1 MQVRDHADVLNC
13 RTTLLTI
20 DCLFLVDCEPV
31 FTSLPNGGNPVY
43 QLKGQSVSLTWSYNT
58 DGRTVN
64 EREWTFNINQRI
76 ATWVPS
82 GTNIDPAYASKAQV
96 IGNTL
101 RLLNIQEEDSGNYQF
116 RVQFTT
122 FNPRF
127 IINEAQLIVVG
138 KFLYLNS
145 FLHVLTL

>member
-1 MQVRDHADVLNC
+1 M
-13 RTTLLTI
+13 
-20 DCLFLVDCEPV
+20 
-31 FTSLPNGGNPVY
+31 FTSLPNSGNPVY
-43 QLKGQSVSLTWSYNT
+43 QLKGQSVSLTWSYNP
-58 DGRTVN
+58 DGKVVD
-64 EREWTFNINQRI
+64 EKEWTFNNNHRI
-76 ATWVPS
+76 ATVVSS

-138 KFLYLNS
+138 KFPYMYLYS
-145 FLHVLTL
+145 SLHV

>member
-1 MQVRDHADVLNC
+1 M
-13 RTTLLTI
+13 
-20 DCLFLVDCEPV
+20 
-31 FTSLPNGGNPVY
+31 FTSLPNSGNPVY

-82 GTNIDPAYASKAQV
+82 GTNIDPAYTSRAVVQ
-96 IGNTL
+96 GDTL
-101 RLLNIQEEDSGNYQF
+101 GLSNIQEKDTGNYQF
-116 RVQFTT
+116 RVEFAS

-127 IINEAQLIVVG
+127 IINQAQLIVVG
-138 KFLYLNS
+138 KFPYMYLYS
-145 FLHVLTL
+145 SLHV